1 MKFDVITL
9 TKCTEGIMKRFTPS
23 VVLMLLAGSLA
34 SAQIYPTVS
43 IHDLQFVPADSL
55 LKCDTLGINAGLSG
69 WAKQTSQ
76 YFLSHTNNIRDT
88 IEVVGQVLVPPK
100 VIAFTGPA
108 TPFAGPTWNGAGAY
122 NIVLRD
128 TSASSTTWNS
138 IFVRPAT
145 PADTVT
151 LYNAGFLGLNA
162 GDIIRMRAYVDEFPS
177 SNMASYTQL
186 VPITQNFVLTTTMP
200 TGPLEILGHK
210 AVPPPLTVTPAVF
223 MKGSYPSGTVMF
235 STGEPLEESYVQM
248 TNLKV
253 SAIVNTTNG
262 TFAMQDVQGNEI
274 AMLDASM
281 WFTLRVHR
289 NAAST
294 YAMPSIGQVVDTI
307 RGYISTNS
315 GSESAR
321 GYRINPTF
329 VGDIVFGPAYP
340 GVSTHRRNP
349 VALKSTDT
357 AVVSIKAFK
366 QASGSGVKTVIL
378 NYSLNNGPWV
388 PDTMTGP
395 AVDSSWTAKIL
406 PKAANTLVKYYC
418 AVVDSLGR
426 ATFYA
431 NAAGGSSF
439 QDTTQGL
446 FFYTVLDRPMTI
458 HDVQYT
464 PYING
469 YSGFLGA
476 VVTINGIVT
485 ADTSDLSLT
494 SSGTTPWYIQNG
506 NTPWNGIWVSAV
518 DTLLSKVHKG
528 DSISVTGTVQEYLNG
543 TTGSVGRVTRIGN
556 ASAVT
561 VFSSGNALPSPVVL
575 TTVAFN
581 ASNGSPTAEPYEGM
595 LVRFN
600 NVTVTDTFPT
610 FADPSEYTI
619 NDGSG
624 PVIVR
629 AADGKSK
636 YSNVRG
642 DTAYGKT
649 ILRVG
654 DKFSFMQ
661 GIIYFSFNQYK
672 FVPRGTTDFGS
683 YTPVGTG
690 VARIG
695 NTVPAKF
702 ALNQNYPN
710 PFNPSTRIEYDIPRS
725 GVVSLRVYN
734 ILGQEVAT
742 LVNSTLIAGHYSVQF
757 NASRLSSG
765 MYLYRL
771 QSASGVM
778 VKKMLLVK

>member
-1 MKFDVITL
+1 MIVVTRIFELLNEEV
-9 TKCTEGIMKRFTPS
+9 IMKRIIPFLT
-23 VVLMLLAGSLA
+23 LLLLGVSMTW
-34 SAQIYPTVS
+34 AQTYPTVS
-43 IHDLQFVPADSL
+43 IHDLQFVAQDTL

-69 WAKQTSQ
+69 WTKQTSA
-76 YFLSHTNNIRDT
+76 YYLSHTNNVRDT
-88 IEVVGQVLVPPK
+88 IEIVGQVVVPPK
-100 VIAFTGPA
+100 IIAFTGPA
-108 TPFAGPTWNGAGAY
+108 TPFPGPTWNGAGAY
-122 NIVLRD
+122 NILLRD
-128 TSASSTTWNS
+128 TSANATSWNS
-138 IFVRPAT
+138 IFVRPAAA
-145 PADTVT
+145 ADTVA
-151 LYNAGFLGLNA
+151 LYNAGFLGLNV
-162 GDIIRMRAYVDEFPS
+162 GDIIRLRGYIDEFPS
-177 SNMASYTQL
+177 GNMASYTQL
-186 VPITQNFVLTTTMP
+186 VPIAQNFVLTTTMP
-200 TGPLEILGHK
+200 NGPLEILGHK
-210 AVPPPLTVTPAVF
+210 PVPPPLSVTPALF
-223 MKGSYPSGTVMF
+223 MNGSYPSGKVMF

-253 SAIVNTTNG
+253 SAIVNSTNG

-321 GYRINPTF
+321 GYRINPAF

-340 GVSTHRRNP
+340 GFSTHRRNP
-349 VALKSTDT
+349 VALTSTDT
-357 AVVSIKAFK
+357 AVVSIKAFG
-366 QASGSGVKTVIL
+366 QAGGSGVKTVVL
-378 NYSLNNGPWV
+378 NYSLNNGPWI

-395 AVDSSWTAKIL
+395 AVDSSWTGKIM
-406 PKAANTLVKYYC
+406 PKAADTYVRYFC

-426 ATFYA
+426 SSMYA

-439 QDTTQGL
+439 ADTTQGF
-446 FFYTVLDRPMTI
+446 FFYTVLNRPYTI

-464 PYING
+464 PFNNG
-469 YSGFLGA
+469 YSGLLGA
-476 VVTINGIVT
+476 VVTINGVVT

-506 NTPWNGIWVSAV
+506 NAPWNGIWVSGV
-518 DTLLSKVHKG
+518 DTLLSKVHDG

-561 VFSSGNALPSPVVL
+561 VLSTGNILPAPIVL
-575 TTVAFN
+575 TTGAFN

-595 LVRFN
+595 AVRFN

-629 AADGKSK
+629 AADGKSR

-649 ILRVG
+649 ILHVG

-672 FVPRGTTDFGS
+672 FVPRGNADFGT
-683 YTPVGTG
+683 YTVG
-690 VARIG
+690 VIRVG
-695 NTVPAKF
+695 NTVPEKF
-702 ALNQNYPN
+702 VLSQNYPN

-725 GVVSLRVYN
+725 GAVSLKIYN

-742 LVNSTLIAGHYSVQF
+742 LVNSTLVAGHYSVQF
-757 NASRLSSG
+757 NASRLPSG

-778 VKKMLLVK
+778 VRKMLLVK